1 MNYEVDDVIEFKNGS
16 YLVLDIIKKD
26 ENVYL
31 YLINNDEF
39 KDDIAITKVS
49 NSNGNVEYSFINNEE
64 EFNYILNILFLN
76 FKDDI
81 ISLATNE

>member
-49 NSNGNVEYSFINNEE
+49 NNNGNVENSFINNEE
-64 EFNYILNILFLN
+64 EFNYILNKLFLN

>member
-64 EFNYILNILFLN
+64 EFNYILNKLFLN

>member
-49 NSNGNVEYSFINNEE
+49 NNNGNVEYSFINNEE
-64 EFNYILNILFLN
+64 EFNYILNKLFLN

>member
-49 NSNGNVEYSFINNEE
+49 NSNGNVEYSFINSEE
-64 EFNYILNILFLN
+64 EFNYILNKLFLN